1 GRPSAGRLQRAV
13 VAVDLLVRAAPLRDV
28 LLDLVRGERVARL
41 RGVQRLRED
50 HAVDLA
56 LGRQQGAAGVALTHR
71 RVEGVHV
78 AADRAPVVDVRA
90 VGRDPAADP
99 GRTDVVR
106 AVLGEAGDD
115 RAVPA
120 ARVLVREPQHG
131 RLEAGRGEAAEVALP
146 VAEDGGRVVLPALAA
161 SLHGGFVAAPPDVR
175 VGHDPA
181 LVEDETGALQD
192 LAAPHRGAHHLDDGA
207 LRAGGHRAAR

>member
-1 GRPSAGRLQRAV
+1 
-13 VAVDLLVRAAPLRDV
+13 VRAAPLRDV

-41 RGVQRLRED
+41 RVVQRLRED

-99 GRTDVVR
+99 AERTSY
-106 AVLGEAGDD
+106 APFSGK
-115 RAVPA
+115 PA
-120 ARVLVREPQHG
+120 TI
-131 RLEAGRGEAAEVALP
+131 ALSP
-146 VAEDGGRVVLPALAA
+146 LLASSSA
-161 SLHGGFVAAPPDVR
+161 NRS
-175 VGHDPA
+175 
-181 LVEDETGALQD
+181 TGAFRSGTSRTAMSRSQS
-192 LAAPHRGAHHLDDGA
+192 
-207 LRAGGHRAAR
+207 